1 MSVCSRFCCDL
12 VNLRSMKGRALGEA
26 ERANNAFAT
35 ERRDMMRSLLRAAAR
50 QGTLPWGSVTRLDDF
65 Q

>member
-1 MSVCSRFCCDL
+1 
-12 VNLRSMKGRALGEA
+12 MKGRALGEA